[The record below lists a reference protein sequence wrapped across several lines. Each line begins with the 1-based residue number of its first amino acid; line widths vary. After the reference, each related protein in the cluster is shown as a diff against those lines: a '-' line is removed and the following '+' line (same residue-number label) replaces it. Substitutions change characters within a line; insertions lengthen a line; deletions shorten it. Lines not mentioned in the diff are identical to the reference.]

1 MSKVTLLRDL
11 FLIVFRAVYLV
22 LWFERK
28 HAVVSFQI
36 KMFLVGKVPRSH
48 PFSLTVAPIDGQ
60 NSNRGLVPAARCS
73 SYAFVIYN
81 GRKESDGDSENH
93 HVHSDDVDI
102 DYDGDIDDEDSLDD
116 DDSDGDDDNEG
127 DTLEGVFMADDSAIR
142 SSSPID
148 STSLVGSTA
157 REAVE
162 AIVQQVLAQ
171 RTLAAERIK
180 WVQDR
185 LEVTATCL
193 RPEPGPDEPLDLST
207 PPSRPSIEDL
217 NAAHRA
223 IYALLETQGPL
234 ENFLESCEARPLS
247 LSYLALP
254 CHTYP
259 PLTNVS
265 VCACVCVALADSGV
279 VSRSGGRAGVRPR
292 LRLFQGHVAPPTTSL
307 SVCMHV
313 CIQSYAL
320 PWPA

>member
-1 MSKVTLLRDL
+1 MSKVTLLRYL
-11 FLIVFRAVYLV
+11 FLIVFHAVYLV
-22 LWFERK
+22 LWYERK
-28 HAVVSFQI
+28 HEVISFQI

-127 DTLEGVFMADDSAIR
+127 DTLEDVFIADDSAIR
-142 SSSPID
+142 NSSPID

-193 RPEPGPDEPLDLST
+193 RPEHGPDEPLDLST

-254 CHTYP
+254 YIPSSDERLC
-259 PLTNVS
+259 VS
-265 VCACVCVALADSGV
+265 VCVALADSGV

-320 PWPA
+320 PWLA

>member
-1 MSKVTLLRDL
+1 MSKVSLLRYL

-22 LWFERK
+22 LWYERK
-28 HAVVSFQI
+28 HEVVSFQI

-48 PFSLTVAPIDGQ
+48 PFSPTVAPIDNGQ
-60 NSNRGLVPAARCS
+60 NSNCGLLPAARCS
-73 SYAFVIYN
+73 SYAFVLYN

-93 HVHSDDVDI
+93 HAHSDDFDI
-102 DYDGDIDDEDSLDD
+102 DYDGDIDYEDSLDD
-116 DDSDGDDDNEG
+116 DENEG
-127 DTLEGVFMADDSAIR
+127 NTLEDVFMADDSAIR

-223 IYALLETQGPL
+223 IYALLETQVPL

-265 VCACVCVALADSGV
+265 VC
-279 VSRSGGRAGVRPR
+279 
-292 LRLFQGHVAPPTTSL
+292 L
-307 SVCMHV
+307 SVCL
-313 CIQSYAL
+313 CLCRPGRFWCRL
-320 PWPA
+320 PGWRTSWCMTATSSLSRSCCATHH